1 MKSYSVS
8 EGDTPDSIA
17 QRFGFES
24 WKLIY
29 NHKENAPLRKLRGP
43 NELKPGDEVMIP
55 VLPETVTLNGGAA
68 SNFVADPGAKKW
80 PPVVFDAH
88 MHIQS
93 GNCTPLPPI
102 YGLLG
107 ERVGALAVFDK
118 LHASRGV
125 VNAVGRAAAWLHRV
139 PVAPL
144 SRKMPLIGEWSCL
157 PTDAIGHRT
166 VRHNDKLIKSTYPRF
181 DSSKRLATDAEA
193 NYLGISIVLTMDM
206 DFCHMDGYWGLP
218 IYQEDPETGTILYH
232 ERVTGRPEHK
242 GRAVKIPDSEV
253 ELHETWEQ
261 QRELTEKVAAMHP
274 FRMLP
279 MYHYDPRRYVS
290 KEPWDAPFS
299 QVATPSQP
307 GLYVGFKMYTPQ
319 GYMPSDFLN
328 TLPDGTQR
336 LPHLKSFFSRCANEG
351 IPVMAHC
358 TPSGFYTHQRRFF
371 LDLETDKA
379 KRDKYVPDMTPV
391 CEARTA
397 YSQERARFNKE
408 RKDSRKMEQAR
419 LRLEEALKVQRKRAQ
434 QERLRYFKDHY
445 IHPEAWRKLLQ
456 ELPSLKVCLAHF
468 ASDEAIWVRG
478 MRKALKDKPGLCE
491 ADAKDRE
498 AEERLL
504 SNWEKKQQDKGLPLD
519 AFLDGDGLAYEK
531 DWIDS
536 LVKLCADFENVY
548 TDISYLPLV
557 NRFPLGLKYP
567 YWKKL
572 AEVLESHPK
581 MLDRV
586 MFGTDWYMVLGD
598 SVKYDKWVE
607 DSLLGLEHVAKYL
620 GKVAKG
626 INLFH
631 QFAIV
636 NPLRFYRL
644 TEVAPQV
651 KSALEQEIP
660 RVEKRKKKQDA
671 LMEQLNRN
679 YQILMRAQEPLA
691 ELKQDHAPETGFR
704 FI

>member
-1 MKSYSVS
+1 MKSYIVN
-8 EGDTPDSIA
+8 EGDSPDSIA

-24 WKLIY
+24 WKVVY
-29 NHKENAPLRKLRGP
+29 DHKENAPLRKLRGP
-43 NELKPGDEVMIP
+43 NEIKPGDEVMLP
-55 VLPETVTLNGGAA
+55 VLPEKVTLNGGAA
-68 SNFVADPGAKKW
+68 SSFVADPGAKKW

-107 ERVGALAVFDK
+107 ERVGALAVFGK

-125 VNAVGRAAAWLHRV
+125 VNAFGRAAAWIHRI
-139 PVAPL
+139 PIAPI
-144 SRKMPLIGEWSCL
+144 SRMMPLIGEWSCL
-157 PTDAIGHRT
+157 PTNEIGHRT
-166 VRHNDKLIKSTYPRF
+166 VGFNDKLIKSTYPRF
-181 DSSKRLATDAEA
+181 DSAKRLATDAEDS
-193 NYLGISIVLTMDM
+193 YLGMSIVLTMDM
-206 DFCHMDGYWGLP
+206 DYCHMDGYWGVP
-218 IYQEDPETGTILYH
+218 IYQEDPETGAVVHY
-232 ERVTGRPEHK
+232 ERRTGVPEHK
-242 GRAVKIPDSEV
+242 GKAVEIPDSEWV
-253 ELHETWEQ
+253 LHETWEQ
-261 QRELTEKVAAMHP
+261 QRELTEEVAVSHP

-279 MYHYDPRRYVS
+279 MYHYEPRRYL
-290 KEPWDAPFS
+290 KAEPWDAPFS

-307 GLYVGFKMYTPQ
+307 GLYVGFKMYSSQ
-319 GYMPSDFLN
+319 GYMPSDFKN

-336 LPHLKSFFSRCANEG
+336 LPHLKDFFSRCASEG
-351 IPVMAHC
+351 IPVMTHC

-371 LDLETDKA
+371 LDLEPDAA
-379 KRDKYVPDMTPV
+379 KRKKYTPDVKPV
-391 CEARTA
+391 QEARVA
-397 YSQERARFNKE
+397 YLAERVRFKKDL
-408 RKDSRKMEQAR
+408 KDSRKMEEAR
-419 LRLEEALKVQRKRAQ
+419 LKLKELVKSYRKEAQ

-445 IHPEAWRKLLQ
+445 IHPEAWRALLK
-456 ELPSLKVCLAHF
+456 EVPSLKVCLAHF

-478 MRKALKDKPGLCE
+478 LRKALQDKPGLQE
-491 ADAKDRE
+491 EDAKDRK
-498 AEERLL
+498 AEERLI
-504 SNWEKKQQDKGLPLD
+504 SNWEKEQKEKGRPLD
-519 AFLDGDGLAYEK
+519 AFLDGDGLVYEK

-536 LVKLCADFENVY
+536 IVKLCADFENVY

-572 AEVLESHPK
+572 AEVLESNPK

-607 DSLLGLEHVAKYL
+607 DSIVGLEHVSKYL

-644 TEVAPQV
+644 TEVAPQL
-651 KSALEQEIP
+651 KAALEEEIP
-660 RVEKRKKKQDA
+660 KRQTRKKKQDKM
-671 LMEQLNRN
+671 MEQLNRN
-679 YQILMRAQEPLA
+679 YAILMRAQEPLA
-691 ELKQDHAPETGFR
+691 ELQKDHAPETGFR